1 MSLSFSVPTL
11 TCGICAPFFPAGPV
25 DRIDPRRR
33 FDASARAPT
42 GCEDSAGS
50 RASLRPW
57 RVDYHRARRSAVL
70 ERRQQRNS
78 PGDLCLNTEG
88 QPSDLPAYVFRR
100 PRELTLDR
108 FSSLLEVLPALV
120 VDGDGNA
127 RSDEATQLDRMLR
140 RQRVAHGPSH
150 RKLHASKVEECHF
163 DLQAVRD
170 LPHAV
175 VKHGVPGDPNHAV
188 LLAGPAE
195 GEADHVA
202 RERSA

>member
-1 MSLSFSVPTL
+1 MSPSSGV
-11 TCGICAPFFPAGPV
+11 PV
-25 DRIDPRRR
+25 DENDRLPAAVVLVVDLDVVVVLCTDCDVRHLCSFLSSWSGRLNRPGAAFRRIGACADC
-33 FDASARAPT
+33 
-42 GCEDSAGS
+42 CEDSAGS

-57 RVDYHRARRSAVL
+57 RVDYHQARRSAVL

-127 RSDEATQLDRMLR
+127 RSDEATQLDLIFR
-140 RQRVAHGPSH
+140 RQRVAHGPVTGNCTPP
-150 RKLHASKVEECHF
+150 RW
-163 DLQAVRD
+163 
-170 LPHAV
+170 
-175 VKHGVPGDPNHAV
+175 
-188 LLAGPAE
+188 
-195 GEADHVA
+195 
-202 RERSA
+202 RSGTSTCR